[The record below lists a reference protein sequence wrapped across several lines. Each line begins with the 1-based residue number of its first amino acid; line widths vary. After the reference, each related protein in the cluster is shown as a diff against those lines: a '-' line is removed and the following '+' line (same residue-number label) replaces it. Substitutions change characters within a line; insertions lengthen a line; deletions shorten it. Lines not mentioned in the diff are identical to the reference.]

1 MDERWIVGI
10 LFFSALSLLQGLLP
24 VALDGSDTSEHDTH
38 AFPNEH
44 QLLFHLGIK
53 GMIYGAVSL
62 THLSS

>member
-1 MDERWIVGI
+1 
-10 LFFSALSLLQGLLP
+10 LP